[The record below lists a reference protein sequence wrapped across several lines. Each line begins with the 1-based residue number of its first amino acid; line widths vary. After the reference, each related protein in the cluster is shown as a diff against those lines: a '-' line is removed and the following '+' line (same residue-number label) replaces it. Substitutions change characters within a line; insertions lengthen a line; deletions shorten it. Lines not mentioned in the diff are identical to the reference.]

1 MPDKVLI
8 TGSSGAVGQA
18 ILSRLQHD
26 GYAVTRLVRHAP
38 TSPFEIPW
46 EPMQPIDPAVL
57 SGFDAVIHLAGES
70 IMGRWNQAKKAAI
83 RNSRVVGTRHLAE
96 ALAQAPQKPRVLVS
110 ASAVGYYGDRG
121 NEILGEEA
129 TPGRGFLAEVCQQW
143 ETAGAPAA
151 AAGIRVVH
159 LRVGMVLSPS
169 GGALGAMKIPFSFG
183 VGGRIGSGK
192 QWMSWVDVRDL
203 ADAFVYA
210 IKNEALSGPVNAVSP
225 NAVTNAEFTRALGK
239 AMSRPTVFPLPGFAA
254 RLVLGEMADD
264 LLLASQHV
272 KPARLLAANFP
283 FHYAD
288 LAASLRANLK
298 K

>member
-8 TGSSGAVGQA
+8 TGSSGAVGKA
-18 ILSRLQHD
+18 ILWSLQHG
-26 GYAVTRLVRHAP
+26 GYAVTRLVRH
-38 TSPFEIPW
+38 SPAGPSEIRW
-46 EPMQPIDPAVL
+46 DPMQPIDPAVL

-96 ALAQAPQKPRVLVS
+96 ALARAPQKPRVLVS
-110 ASAVGYYGDRG
+110 ASAVGYYGDRR

-129 TPGRGFLAEVCQQW
+129 APGRGFLAEVCQQW
-143 ETAGAPAA
+143 EAAAAPAA

-239 AMSRPTVFPLPGFAA
+239 AMSRPTIFPLPGFAA

-264 LLLASQHV
+264 LLLGSQHV
-272 KPARLLAANFP
+272 TPARLLAANFP